1 MQLVKPKTK
10 HNPTLTSDIYS
21 YSEVLYISV
30 VHKCCTYTHM
40 CSTQQ
45 PISPIQP
52 FKKAKICEQIKTKGR
67 KGCIADKALADT

>member
-30 VHKCCTYTHM
+30 VHILICAPHSSQYLQYNL
-40 CSTQQ
+40 S
-45 PISPIQP
+45 
-52 FKKAKICEQIKTKGR
+52 KKLKSVNRLKLRGEKVALLIK
-67 KGCIADKALADT
+67 L